1 MASKERIIAK
11 VIIHFGFSYSMYT
24 VQYII
29 SENLTLEATVLR
41 STYEAVPEVNIS
53 STHGY
58 RGDVDKQR

>member
-1 MASKERIIAK
+1 MWHQKKELQGKLSFILAS
-11 VIIHFGFSYSMYT
+11 VM
-24 VQYII
+24 YII

-58 RGDVDKQR
+58 RGDVDKRR